1 VGADRFIREIKMDK
15 EIMLLQNRINEL
27 ELENC
32 EAQHKIKELEHE
44 ILEIKKD
51 EDDMVSTI
59 STLITMLPPINIKD
73 LLKGC

>member
-1 VGADRFIREIKMDK
+1 MKIDK
-15 EIMLLQNRINEL
+15 ELAVLQNRIDEL

-32 EAQHKIKELEHE
+32 EAQHKIEDLEHE

-59 STLITMLPPINIKD
+59 STVIAMLPLSIKD

>member
-1 VGADRFIREIKMDK
+1 MNK
-15 EIMLLQNRINEL
+15 EIALLQDEIDKL
-27 ELENC
+27 ELANC
-32 EAQHKIKELEHE
+32 EAQHKIEDLEHE

-59 STLITMLPPINIKD
+59 STVIAMLPLSIKD